1 MHFCNFVSSLFAYF
15 TLTAVSVAS
24 TVSTGCCFGEDTT
37 LPPLIIKVGV
47 DGLLVLVLVLI
58 IFATSLFA
66 SSTYSNASTCTV
78 ATSSAGC

>member
-1 MHFCNFVSSLFAYF
+1 MHFCYFASSLFASF

-24 TVSTGCCFGEDTT
+24 TVSTACCYFGEDTT

-47 DGLLVLVLVLI
+47 DGLLVLVLI

>member
-1 MHFCNFVSSLFAYF
+1 MFASF

-24 TVSTGCCFGEDTT
+24 TVSTGFYFGEDTT

-47 DGLLVLVLVLI
+47 DCLLVLVLI

-78 ATSSAGC
+78 ATTSAGC

>member
-1 MHFCNFVSSLFAYF
+1 MHFSYFFASSLFASF

-24 TVSTGCCFGEDTT
+24 TVSTGFYFGEDTT
-37 LPPLIIKVGV
+37 LHPLIIKVGV
-47 DGLLVLVLVLI
+47 DGLLVLI

-78 ATSSAGC
+78 ATTSAGC